1 MLQINYYYLL
11 KYHHHYHC
19 NSGAQCPCEK
29 ESAIYL
35 TLRGLCPGSNV
46 DTIYYPKN
54 IEEKFVLIGITST
67 SVTFNP
73 QSERWEM
80 FVSSKKE
87 KTTGLSRNSFKSFL
101 LGEYPKAKI

>member
-1 MLQINYYYLL
+1 M
-11 KYHHHYHC
+11 
-19 NSGAQCPCEK
+19 
-29 ESAIYL
+29 
-35 TLRGLCPGSNV
+35 

-80 FVSSKKE
+80 FVRSKKE
-87 KTTGLSRNSFKSFL
+87 KTTGLSKNSFRSFL
-101 LGEYPKAKI
+101 LGENPKKRFNFLIPIFIGKSTWTINQDTARKFLRREFPINFF

>member
-1 MLQINYYYLL
+1 M
-11 KYHHHYHC
+11 
-19 NSGAQCPCEK
+19 
-29 ESAIYL
+29 
-35 TLRGLCPGSNV
+35 

-80 FVSSKKE
+80 LVSSKKE
-87 KTTGLSRNSFKSFL
+87 KTTGLSRNSFRSFL
-101 LGEYPKAKI
+101 LGEYPKTKIQFSYSYLYR